1 METKCCF
8 FHSSTRSS
16 AWREFLPFQCLSYVY
31 FCVVVVVHY
40 LSFFPFAFACCGCVL
55 VVFVVAISLLYGVC
69 NISSI
74 LSGSLNTVLHSHLF
88 SSTLTYSIIV
98 CNVSPLHTW
107 KCPTVQCRR
116 DNITEKLY
124 TSILQIDR
132 HYISIFIMSTDFPY
146 FFLSLPFALA
156 FLLSWFSLLL
166 PLSLPISL
174 ARSLFAIFRLLC
186 SFGFA
191 WFFHPFCSD
200 RIRSHIWESNVVSLD
215 DQLQTH
221 TNASNKFNIFSIL
234 WPQNKENS
242 LPTQRIVFNTK
253 NCVKQLKKTNY
264 IKWKRTKLTFSCIF
278 ICGRYIHNLGS
289 SEKFVCECFEYVT
302 TTGNA
307 SKRRTN
313 EHPLLLLFGLFVIPL
328 FFFLHYS
335 LFVTSLT
342 YPIRYNTTNVCMY
355 FSNETKHLNVR
366 LGVLISCRI
375 KKSYF
380 SGGVYETK

>member
-174 ARSLFAIFRLLC
+174 LLARFLRSFVCCAHLGLRGFSTRFVRIAFDLTFENRTLFLWMINCIHTQMLPINSIFFPFYGRKIKKILCLLKELFLIQKTVWNNWKKRIILNENALNSLFHVFSYAEGTYTISAAPKNSYANVLSMWQRLAMLRN
-186 SFGFA
+186 GV
-191 WFFHPFCSD
+191 PM
-200 RIRSHIWESNVVSLD
+200 
-215 DQLQTH
+215 
-221 TNASNKFNIFSIL
+221 
-234 WPQNKENS
+234 
-242 LPTQRIVFNTK
+242 NTR
-253 NCVKQLKKTNY
+253 C
-264 IKWKRTKLTFSCIF
+264 
-278 ICGRYIHNLGS
+278 
-289 SEKFVCECFEYVT
+289 
-302 TTGNA
+302 
-307 SKRRTN
+307 
-313 EHPLLLLFGLFVIPL
+313 
-328 FFFLHYS
+328 FFFSGYS
-335 LFVTSLT
+335 LFRSFFSFITLFSLHRLR
-342 YPIRYNTTNVCMY
+342 IRYDIIQPMCACI
-355 FSNETKHLNVR
+355 SATKQSTWTY
-366 LGVLISCRI
+366 G
-375 KKSYF
+375 
-380 SGGVYETK
+380 